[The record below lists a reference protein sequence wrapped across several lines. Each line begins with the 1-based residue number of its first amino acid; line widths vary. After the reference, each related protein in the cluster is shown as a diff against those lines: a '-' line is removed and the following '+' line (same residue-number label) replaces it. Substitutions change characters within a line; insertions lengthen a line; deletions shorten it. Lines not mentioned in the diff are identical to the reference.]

1 MKQFFENLI
10 DKLNEDYEIMLMK
23 FDSNVLFP
31 LRVTYKRNKKEIQFL
46 GTIVIILL
54 IILIL
59 FEKFNN

>member
-1 MKQFFENLI
+1 MKKFF

-46 GTIVIILL
+46 GTIVTILL